1 MVKWLKEIKVSDQ
14 CSDNHYHF
22 KDNRVLPVNV
32 TPEQA
37 EAEGWWFKP
46 DYIINELN
54 INSAISSPGHG
65 EVLYLD
71 ECGPTYEIKGYAYGG
86 GGRKIIRV
94 EVTLDGGKS
103 WHLVEDGNVTHP
115 PGTPTAAGKYW
126 GWCMWTITVPTA
138 DLLKATNVACRAW
151 DAAMNTQPKELT
163 WNVMGMLNNPWFTV
177 VKHFDYAEDGPVLT
191 FEHPTLDAR
200 EDDAA
205 AGARHLHLLLRAAAH
220 DQERHRQARGPGP
233 RPVARPLLL
242 DRSSPNHMMDIAAQ
256 NPLKISPALFPPSKD
271 ASFIAVAAPTASSP
285 AGTPSTRTIRTP
297 PPRAYDNLQTIRL
310 LNPKPRSPPTTPRSP
325 RSRRPAR
332 RRSTSPFLRYP
343 AAAR

>member
-1 MVKWLKEIKVSDQ
+1 MVKRTIGFNW
-14 CSDNHYHF
+14 
-22 KDNRVLPVNV
+22 
-32 TPEQA
+32 
-37 EAEGWWFKP
+37 G
-46 DYIINELN
+46 
-54 INSAISSPGHG
+54 
-65 EVLYLD
+65 
-71 ECGPTYEIKGYAYGG
+71 
-86 GGRKIIRV
+86 
-94 EVTLDGGKS
+94 
-103 WHLVEDGNVTHP
+103 
-115 PGTPTAAGKYW
+115 AAGLGMSEW
-126 GWCMWTITVPTA
+126 GGCHLA
-138 DLLKATNVACRAW
+138 DVLAAHGVSTDPATW
-151 DAAMNTQPKELT
+151 DDGRHVCFWGPDKELPA
-163 WNVMGMLNNPWFTV
+163 G
-177 VKHFDYAEDGPVLT
+177 ADGSYGTSL
-191 FEHPTLDAR
+191 
-200 EDDAA
+200 DDAA

-332 RRSTSPFLRYP
+332 RRSMSPLLRCP
-343 AAAR
+343 LRAR